1 MFYNDLFLG
10 VDTPS
15 KKSKNSSDYTTLQV
29 KANLELLSLTLNK
42 KGKKL
47 SVVSLKNSSTV
58 IKFKE
63 DENMLIEVEMFPWV
77 VPKSQGNTGKH
88 KCK

>member
-63 DENMLIEVEMFPWV
+63 DENMLIEVEMFPWA